1 MSGASAVTARLASE
15 LRLKSVR
22 YRKRILQT
30 IVAANAGHTGGDL
43 SCVDILAVL
52 YGAVLKVSPETA
64 DDPGRDRFVM
74 SKGHSVEALYVVL
87 ADRGFFPPAD
97 LATVCRYGS
106 RYVGHPT
113 RHVPGVE
120 QNTGALGHGL
130 AFGVGTA
137 LAARLAG
144 RSFRTFV
151 LAGDGEMAEGSN
163 WEASLAAAHHRLD
176 NLVLIVDRN
185 ELQITGGTESVCGLE
200 PLADKLRAF
209 GYAVREVDGHDH
221 AALIE
226 AFGAVPFQP
235 GRPSAVLARTVK
247 GRGVSFIQN
256 DVRWHHRVPK
266 PEELEKA
273 MAELEAEERRLGAEP
288 EGRVVPSPPA
298 RTVGAV
304 EHGLRMGRPN
314 QDVFSETLLELA
326 RADPEVVVV
335 TSDSRGSGK
344 LSGFAEELPERV
356 VEVGIAEQTL
366 VGVAAG
372 LASGGRKP
380 FAVAPAS
387 FLTARALEQIKNDV
401 AYSGQPVRLV
411 GISAGVS
418 YGALGSTHHSTHD
431 LAALRAIPGLTIV
444 VPADNHEARAAAHAA
459 HAATGPIYVRIGKR
473 PVPDLPGASVFE
485 LGRARL
491 VRDGD
496 DLAFIATGETAWVA
510 YAAAERLAQEGL
522 QCRVL
527 SMHTLR
533 PLDAEAV
540 RAAARTRAVVTVE
553 EHSTSGGLGEA
564 CAAVLAEAG
573 LPVPLRTIG
582 LPDEETVPGSQAEI
596 FEHYGISPHGLAA
609 TARELLRP
617 AKGGTVSA
625 LKAGGAP

>member
-1 MSGASAVTARLASE
+1 MPGAATPDRLAGE
-15 LRLKSVR
+15 LRLRSVR
-22 YRKRILQT
+22 LRKHVLQT
-30 IVAANAGHTGGDL
+30 IAVAGAGHTGGDL
-43 SCVDILAVL
+43 SCIDLLTVL
-52 YGAVLKVSPETA
+52 YGGVLRISPATI
-64 DDPGRDRFVM
+64 DDPDRDRFVM
-74 SKGHSVEALYVVL
+74 SKGHSVEALYAVL
-87 ADRGFFPPAD
+87 AERGFFPATD
-97 LATVCRYGS
+97 LATVGRPGS

-113 RHVPGVE
+113 RHVPGIE

-137 LAARLAG
+137 LAARQAG

-151 LAGDGEMAEGSN
+151 LAGDGELAEGSN

-176 NLVLIVDRN
+176 SLVLIVDRN

-200 PLADKLRAF
+200 PLAAKLRAF
-209 GYAVREVDGHDH
+209 GYTVREVDGHDH
-221 AALIE
+221 AALLDVF
-226 AFGAVPFQP
+226 AAVPFEP

-247 GRGVSFIQN
+247 GRGVSFIEN

-266 PEELEKA
+266 PEELARA

-288 EGRVVPSPPA
+288 EGRRVPSPPP
-298 RTVGAV
+298 RGGATGGP
-304 EHGLRMGRPN
+304 GLPMGRPN

-326 RADPEVVVV
+326 RADPSVVVV

-344 LSGFAEELPERV
+344 LSPFAEAVPGQI

-380 FAVAPAS
+380 FAVSPAC

-401 AYSGQPVRLV
+401 AYSAQPVRLV

-444 VPADNHEARAAAHAA
+444 VPADNHEARAAALAA
-459 HAATGPIYVRIGKR
+459 HASTGPVYVRIGKR
-473 PVPDLPGASVFE
+473 PVPDLPAASPFE
-485 LGRARL
+485 LGRARV
-491 VRDGD
+491 VRDGG
-496 DLAFIATGETAWVA
+496 DLAFLATGETVWIA
-510 YAAAERLAQEGL
+510 YAAAERLAAEGL

-527 SMHTLR
+527 SLHTLR
-533 PLDAEAV
+533 PLDVEAV
-540 RAAARTRAVVTVE
+540 VAAARTRGIVTVE

-573 LPVPLRTIG
+573 LSVPLRRMG
-582 LPDEETVPGSQAEI
+582 LPDEETFPGSQAEI
-596 FEHYGISPHGLAA
+596 LEHYGISPEGLAA
-609 TARELLRP
+609 AAR
-617 AKGGTVSA
+617 A
-625 LKAGGAP
+625 LAGGGR

>member
-1 MSGASAVTARLASE
+1 MDDAPAATARLARE
-15 LRLKSVR
+15 LRLRSVR
-22 YRKRILQT
+22 YRKRVLQT
-30 IVAANAGHTGGDL
+30 IVAAGAGHTGGDL

-52 YGAVLKVSPETA
+52 YGGVLNVSPGAVA
-64 DDPGRDRFVM
+64 DPERDRFVM

-87 ADRGFFPPAD
+87 ADRGFFPSAD

-106 RYVGHPT
+106 HYVGHPT
-113 RHVPGVE
+113 RHVPGIE

-130 AFGVGTA
+130 AFGVGVA

-144 RSFRTFV
+144 RPYRTFV
-151 LAGDGEMAEGSN
+151 LAGDGELAEGSN
-163 WEASLAAAHHRLD
+163 WEASLAAAHHGLD
-176 NLVLIVDRN
+176 NLVLIIDRN
-185 ELQITGGTESVCGLE
+185 ELQITGRTEDVCGLE
-200 PLADKLRAF
+200 PLVDKLRAF

-221 AALIE
+221 QALLE
-226 AFGAVPFQP
+226 TFRAVPFQP
-235 GRPSAVLARTVK
+235 GRPSAVVARTVK
-247 GRGVSFIQN
+247 GRGISFVQG
-256 DVRWHHRVPK
+256 DVRWHHRLPK
-266 PEELEKA
+266 AEELLGA

-288 EGRVVPSPPA
+288 EERVVPPPA
-298 RTVGAV
+298 ARTGKAA
-304 EHGLRMGRPN
+304 EHGLPMGRPN

-344 LSGFAEELPERV
+344 LSGFAEALPDRV

-372 LASGGRKP
+372 LASAGRKP
-380 FAVAPAS
+380 FAVSPAS

-431 LAALRAIPGLTIV
+431 LAALRAIPGIAIV
-444 VPADNHEARAAAHAA
+444 VPADNHETRAAAHAA
-459 HAATGPIYVRIGKR
+459 YISKGPIYVRIGKR
-473 PVPDLPGASVFE
+473 PVPDLPGTGAFE

-491 VRDGD
+491 VRDGR
-496 DLAFIATGETAWVA
+496 DLAFIATGETVWVA
-510 YAAAERLAQEGL
+510 YAAAERLGQEGL
-522 QCRVL
+522 ECRVL

-533 PLDAEAV
+533 PLDTEAV
-540 RAAARTRAVVTVE
+540 LAAARTRGIVTVE
-553 EHSTSGGLGEA
+553 EHSLAGGLGEA

-573 LPVPLRTIG
+573 LSVPLRRMG

-596 FEHYGISPHGLAA
+596 LEHYGISPDGLAA
-609 TARELLRP
+609 AARALLQP
-617 AKGGTVSA
+617 AKDG
-625 LKAGGAP
+625 AGKKVERAR

>member
-1 MSGASAVTARLASE
+1 MSGASAATARLASE

-30 IVAANAGHTGGDL
+30 IVAAGAGHTGGDL
-43 SCVDILAVL
+43 SCLDILTVL
-52 YGAVLKVSPETA
+52 YGAVLNVSPETA
-64 DDPGRDRFVM
+64 ADPDRDRFVM

-87 ADRGFFPPAD
+87 ADRGFFPLAD
-97 LATVCRYGS
+97 LATVGRYRS
-106 RYVGHPT
+106 HYVGHPT
-113 RHVPGVE
+113 RHVPGIE

-144 RSFRTFV
+144 RSYRTFV
-151 LAGDGEMAEGSN
+151 LVGDGELAEGSN

-176 NLVLIVDRN
+176 NLVLVLDRN
-185 ELQITGGTESVCGLE
+185 ELQITGGTESVCALE
-200 PLADKLRAF
+200 PLAEKLRAF
-209 GYAVREVDGHDH
+209 GYAVRETDGHDH
-221 AALIE
+221 AALLE
-226 AFGAVPFQP
+226 AFGAIPFEP
-235 GRPSAVLARTVK
+235 GRPSLVLARTRK
-247 GRGVSFIQN
+247 GRGISFMEGE
-256 DVRWHHRVPK
+256 VRWHHRVPK
-266 PEELEKA
+266 PDEFARA
-273 MAELEAEERRLGAEP
+273 MAELEAEERRLGAQP
-288 EGRVVPSPPA
+288 EERVVPPPPA
-298 RTVGAV
+298 RAGGAD
-304 EHGLRMGRPN
+304 EHGLPMGRPN

-344 LSGFAEELPERV
+344 LSGFAEALPDRV

-380 FAVAPAS
+380 FALSPAS

-401 AYSGQPVRLV
+401 AYSAQPVRLV

-431 LAALRAIPGLTIV
+431 LAALRAIPGIAIV

-459 HAATGPIYVRIGKR
+459 HAARGPIYVRIGKR
-473 PVPDLPGASVFE
+473 PVPDLPAVSPFE

-491 VRDGD
+491 VRDGGE
-496 DLAFIATGETAWVA
+496 LAFIATGETVWIAC
-510 YAAAERLAQEGL
+510 AAAERLAQEGL
-522 QCRVL
+522 QCRVI

-533 PLDAEAV
+533 PLDTEAV
-540 RAAARTRAVVTVE
+540 RAAARTRGIVTVE

-573 LPVPLRTIG
+573 LSVPLRRMG

-596 FEHYGISPHGLAA
+596 LGHYGISPQGLAA
-609 TARELLRP
+609 VAR
-617 AKGGTVSA
+617 A
-625 LKAGGAP
+625 LVEGAR

>member
-1 MSGASAVTARLASE
+1 MDGAVPLASE
-15 LRLKSVR
+15 LRLRSVR

-30 IVAANAGHTGGDL
+30 IVAAGAGHTGGDL
-43 SCVDILAVL
+43 SCVDILTVL

-64 DDPGRDRFVM
+64 ADPDRDRFVM

-87 ADRGFFPPAD
+87 SDRGFFPPAD

-106 RYVGHPT
+106 PYVGHPT
-113 RHVPGVE
+113 RHVPGIE

-137 LAARLAG
+137 LAARQTG
-144 RSFRTFV
+144 RSYRTFV
-151 LAGDGEMAEGSN
+151 LAGDGELAEGSN

-176 NLVLIVDRN
+176 NLVLILDRN
-185 ELQITGGTESVCGLE
+185 ELQITGGTESVCALE
-200 PLADKLRAF
+200 PLAEKLRAF
-209 GYAVREVDGHDH
+209 GYAVRQVDGHDH
-221 AALIE
+221 AALLE
-226 AFGAVPFQP
+226 VFRAVPFEP
-235 GRPSAVLARTVK
+235 GRPSVVLARTVK

-266 PEELEKA
+266 PEEFERAL
-273 MAELEAEERRLGAEP
+273 AELEAEERRLGAQPEP
-288 EGRVVPSPPA
+288 RVVPPPPV
-298 RTVGAV
+298 RTAGAV
-304 EHGLRMGRPN
+304 EHGLRPGRPN
-314 QDVFSETLLELA
+314 QDVFSETLLNLA
-326 RADPEVVVV
+326 RADPAVVVV

-344 LSGFAEELPERV
+344 LSGFAEALPAQI

-380 FAVAPAS
+380 FAVAPAA

-401 AYSGQPVRLV
+401 AYSAQPVRLV

-444 VPADNHEARAAAHAA
+444 VPADNHEAREAAHAA
-459 HAATGPIYVRIGKR
+459 YAAKAPLYVRIGKR
-473 PVPDLPGASVFE
+473 PVPDLPGAEAFE

-491 VRDGD
+491 VRDGSD
-496 DLAFIATGETAWVA
+496 FAFIATGETVWMA
-510 YAAAERLAQEGL
+510 YAAAERLAREGFES
-522 QCRVL
+522 RVL

-533 PLDAEAV
+533 PLDEEAV
-540 RAAARTRAVVTVE
+540 REAARTKGIVTVE
-553 EHSTSGGLGEA
+553 EHGLSGGLGEA

-573 LPVPLRTIG
+573 LRVPFRAIG

-596 FEHYGISPHGLAA
+596 FEHYGISPQGLAA
-609 TARELLRP
+609 VARTLLQP
-617 AKGGTVSA
+617 ANGGVASGPKVEGTR
-625 LKAGGAP
+625 

>member
-1 MSGASAVTARLASE
+1 MGGDATATARLATE
-15 LRLKSVR
+15 LRLRSVR

-30 IVAANAGHTGGDL
+30 IVAAGGGHTGGDL

-52 YGAVLKVSPETA
+52 YGAVLRVSPETVS
-64 DDPGRDRFVM
+64 DPDRDRFVM

-87 ADRGFFPPAD
+87 ADRGFFPLAD
-97 LATVCRYGS
+97 LATVGRAGS
-106 RYVGHPT
+106 HYVGHPT

-137 LAARLAG
+137 LAARLSG

-151 LAGDGEMAEGSN
+151 LVGDGELAEGSN

-176 NLVLIVDRN
+176 NLVVVLDRN
-185 ELQITGGTESVCGLE
+185 ELQITGGTESVCALE

-221 AALIE
+221 EALLDVF
-226 AFGAVPFQP
+226 AAVPFAP
-235 GRPSAVLARTVK
+235 GRPSAVLAHTVK
-247 GRGVSFIQN
+247 GRGVSFIEN

-266 PEELEKA
+266 PEELARA

-288 EGRVVPSPPA
+288 EPPVVSTLPA
-298 RTVGAV
+298 KAGGATA
-304 EHGLRMGRPN
+304 HGLPMGRPN

-326 RADPEVVVV
+326 RADPAVVVV

-344 LSGFAEELPERV
+344 LSGFAEALPERI

-380 FAVAPAS
+380 FAVSPAS

-401 AYSGQPVRLV
+401 AYSAQPVRLV

-431 LAALRAIPGLTIV
+431 LAALRAIPGLAIV
-444 VPADNHEARAAAHAA
+444 VPADNHEARAAALAA
-459 HAATGPIYVRIGKR
+459 HASTGPVYVRIGKR
-473 PVPDLPGASVFE
+473 PVPDLPAASPFE

-491 VRDGD
+491 VRDGG
-496 DLAFIATGETAWVA
+496 DLAFLATGETVWIA
-510 YAAAERLAQEGL
+510 YAAAERLATEGL

-527 SMHTLR
+527 SLHTLR
-533 PLDAEAV
+533 PLDAAAV
-540 RAAARTRAVVTVE
+540 LAAARTRGIVTVE

-564 CAAVLAEAG
+564 CAAILAEAG
-573 LPVPLRTIG
+573 VSVPLRRMG
-582 LPDEETVPGSQAEI
+582 LPDEETFPGSQAEI
-596 FEHYGISPHGLAA
+596 LEHYGISPEGLAA
-609 TARELLRP
+609 AARALV
-617 AKGGTVSA
+617 GGRR
-625 LKAGGAP
+625 

>member
-1 MSGASAVTARLASE
+1 MSGASAATARLASE

-30 IVAANAGHTGGDL
+30 IVAAGAGHTGGDL

-52 YGAVLKVSPETA
+52 YGGVLRVSPETA
-64 DDPGRDRFVM
+64 ADPDRDRFVM

-87 ADRGFFPPAD
+87 ADRGFFPLAN

-106 RYVGHPT
+106 HYVGHPT
-113 RHVPGVE
+113 RHVPGIE

-130 AFGVGTA
+130 AFGVGAA
-137 LAARLAG
+137 LAARQAG
-144 RSFRTFV
+144 RSYRTFV
-151 LAGDGEMAEGSN
+151 LAGDGELAEGSN

-176 NLVLIVDRN
+176 NLVIVLDRN
-185 ELQITGGTESVCGLE
+185 ELQITGGTESVCALE

-209 GYAVREVDGHDH
+209 GYAVRETDGHDH
-221 AALIE
+221 AALLDI
-226 AFGAVPFQP
+226 FTAVPFQP

-247 GRGVSFIQN
+247 GRGVSFIEN

-266 PEELEKA
+266 PEEFARA

-288 EGRVVPSPPA
+288 EERVVPPPPA
-298 RTVGAV
+298 RTGGAV
-304 EHGLRMGRPN
+304 EHGLPMGRPN

-326 RADPEVVVV
+326 RADPQVVVV

-344 LSGFAEELPERV
+344 LSGFAEALPDRV

-372 LASGGRKP
+372 LASAGRKP
-380 FAVAPAS
+380 FAVSPAS

-401 AYSGQPVRLV
+401 AYSAQPVRLV

-431 LAALRAIPGLTIV
+431 LAALRAIPGLAIV

-459 HAATGPIYVRIGKR
+459 HASKGPVYVRIGKR
-473 PVPDLPGASVFE
+473 PVPDLPAASPFQ

-491 VRDGD
+491 VRDGGD
-496 DLAFIATGETAWVA
+496 IAFIATGETVWVA
-510 YAAAERLAQEGL
+510 YAAAVRLAHEGL
-522 QCRVL
+522 ECRVL
-527 SMHTLR
+527 SLHTLR
-533 PLDAEAV
+533 PLDTEAV
-540 RAAARTRAVVTVE
+540 LAAARTRGIVTVE
-553 EHSTSGGLGEA
+553 EHSVAGGLGEA

-573 LPVPLRTIG
+573 LSVPLRRMG

-596 FEHYGISPHGLAA
+596 LEHYGISPHGLA
-609 TARELLRP
+609 TVARALLRP
-617 AKGGTVSA
+617 DAKGPA
-625 LKAGGAP
+625 RRAPEEAR

>member
-1 MSGASAVTARLASE
+1 MSGASAATARLASE
-15 LRLKSVR
+15 LRLRSVR

-30 IVAANAGHTGGDL
+30 VVAAGAGHTGGDL

-52 YGAVLKVSPETA
+52 YGGVLKVSPETA
-64 DDPGRDRFVM
+64 ADPDRDRFVM

-87 ADRGFFPPAD
+87 ADRGFFPLAD
-97 LATVCRYGS
+97 LATVGRPGS
-106 RYVGHPT
+106 HYVGHPT

-144 RSFRTFV
+144 RSYRTIV
-151 LAGDGEMAEGSN
+151 LGGDGELAEGSN

-176 NLVLIVDRN
+176 NLVWIIDRN
-185 ELQITGGTESVCGLE
+185 ELQITGGTESVCALE

-209 GYAVREVDGHDH
+209 GYAVRETDGHDH
-221 AALIE
+221 AALLE
-226 AFGAVPFQP
+226 VFAAVPFEP

-247 GRGVSFIQN
+247 GRGVTFIEN

-266 PEELEKA
+266 PEEFARA

-288 EGRVVPSPPA
+288 EERVVPPPPA
-298 RTVGAV
+298 RTGGVA
-304 EHGLRMGRPN
+304 EHGLPMGRPN

-326 RADPEVVVV
+326 RADPAVVVV
-335 TSDSRGSGK
+335 TSDSRGSGR
-344 LSGFAEELPERV
+344 LSAFAEALPDRV

-372 LASGGRKP
+372 LASGGREP
-380 FAVAPAS
+380 FAVSPAS

-431 LAALRAIPGLTIV
+431 LAALRAIPGLAIV
-444 VPADNHEARAAAHAA
+444 VPADNHEARAAALAA
-459 HAATGPIYVRIGKR
+459 HASTGPVYVRMGKR
-473 PVPDLPGASVFE
+473 PVPDLPVASPFE

-491 VRDGD
+491 VRDGE
-496 DLAFIATGETAWVA
+496 DLAFVAIGETVWIA
-510 YAAAERLAQEGL
+510 YAAAELLAREGL

-527 SMHTLR
+527 SLHTLR

-540 RAAARTRAVVTVE
+540 LAAARTRGIVTVE
-553 EHSTSGGLGEA
+553 EHSTAGGLGEA

-573 LPVPLRTIG
+573 LCVPLRRMG
-582 LPDEETVPGSQAEI
+582 LPDEETFPGSQAEI
-596 FEHYGISPHGLAA
+596 LEHYGISPGGLSDA
-609 TARELLRP
+609 ARELLRSEE
-617 AKGGTVSA
+617 GGT
-625 LKAGGAP
+625 APKKKEKPR

>member
-1 MSGASAVTARLASE
+1 MSGASAATARLAGE

-22 YRKRILQT
+22 YRKRVLQT
-30 IVAANAGHTGGDL
+30 IVAAGAGHTGGDL
-43 SCVDILAVL
+43 SCVDILTVL
-52 YGAVLKVSPETA
+52 YGGVLKVSPETA
-64 DDPGRDRFVM
+64 ADPDRDRFVM

-87 ADRGFFPPAD
+87 ADRGFFPSAD

-106 RYVGHPT
+106 HYVGHPT
-113 RHVPGVE
+113 RHVPGIE

-144 RSFRTFV
+144 RSYRTFV
-151 LAGDGEMAEGSN
+151 LAGDGELAEGSN

-176 NLVLIVDRN
+176 NLVWIIDRN
-185 ELQITGGTESVCGLE
+185 ELQITGGTESVCALE

-209 GYAVREVDGHDH
+209 GYAVRETDGHDH
-221 AALIE
+221 AALLDVF
-226 AFGAVPFQP
+226 AAVPFEP

-247 GRGVSFIQN
+247 GRGVSFIEN

-266 PEELEKA
+266 PEELARA
-273 MAELEAEERRLGAEP
+273 MAELEAEERRLGAEA
-288 EGRVVPSPPA
+288 EERVVPPPPA
-298 RTVGAV
+298 RAGEAV
-304 EHGLRMGRPN
+304 EHGLPMGRPN
-314 QDVFSETLLELA
+314 QDVFSEALLELA
-326 RADPEVVVV
+326 RADPDVVVV

-344 LSGFAEELPERV
+344 LSGFAEALPDRV

-380 FAVAPAS
+380 FAVSPAS

-431 LAALRAIPGLTIV
+431 LAALRAIPGLAIV
-444 VPADNHEARAAAHAA
+444 VPADNHEARAAARAA
-459 HAATGPIYVRIGKR
+459 YASTGPVYVRVGKR
-473 PVPDLPGASVFE
+473 PVPDLPAASPFE

-491 VRDGD
+491 VRDGE
-496 DLAFIATGETAWVA
+496 DLAFIAIGETVWVA
-510 YAAAERLAQEGL
+510 YAAAEVLARESLG
-522 QCRVL
+522 CRVL
-527 SMHTLR
+527 SLHTLR
-533 PLDAEAV
+533 PFDTEAV
-540 RAAARTRAVVTVE
+540 LAAARTRGIVTVE

-573 LPVPLRTIG
+573 LSVPFRRMG
-582 LPDEETVPGSQAEI
+582 LPDEETVAGSQAEI
-596 FEHYGISPHGLAA
+596 LAHYGISPQGLAA
-609 TARELLRP
+609 VARALLQP
-617 AKGGTVSA
+617 AKDG
-625 LKAGGAP
+625 AGKKMERAR

>member
-1 MSGASAVTARLASE
+1 MGGPSAATTRLASE

-30 IVAANAGHTGGDL
+30 IVAAGAGHTGGDL

-52 YGAVLKVSPETA
+52 YGGVLKLSPATA
-64 DDPGRDRFVM
+64 ADPDRDRFVM

-87 ADRGFFPPAD
+87 ADRGFFPLAE
-97 LATVCRYGS
+97 LATVGRCGS
-106 RYVGHPT
+106 PYVGHPT
-113 RHVPGVE
+113 RHVPGIE

-144 RSFRTFV
+144 RSYRTFV
-151 LAGDGEMAEGSN
+151 LAGDGELAEGSN

-176 NLVLIVDRN
+176 NLVWIIDRN
-185 ELQITGGTESVCGLE
+185 ELQITGGTESVCALE
-200 PLADKLRAF
+200 PLADKLRSF

-221 AALIE
+221 AALLDVF
-226 AFGAVPFQP
+226 AAVPFVV

-247 GRGVSFIQN
+247 GRGVSFIEN
-256 DVRWHHRVPK
+256 DARWHHRVPK
-266 PEELEKA
+266 PEELARA

-288 EGRVVPSPPA
+288 EARVVPSAA
-298 RTVGAV
+298 RAGRAD
-304 EHGLRMGRPN
+304 EPGLPMGRPN

-326 RADPEVVVV
+326 RADPAVVVV

-344 LSGFAEELPERV
+344 LSAFAEALPDRI

-380 FAVAPAS
+380 FALSPAS

-401 AYSGQPVRLV
+401 AYSAQPVRLV

-431 LAALRAIPGLTIV
+431 LAALRAIPGLAIV
-444 VPADNHEARAAAHAA
+444 VPADNHEARAAALAA
-459 HAATGPIYVRIGKR
+459 HASRGPVYLRIGKR
-473 PVPDLPGASVFE
+473 PVPDLPAASPFE

-491 VRDGD
+491 VRDGG
-496 DLAFIATGETAWVA
+496 DLAFLATGETVWIA
-510 YAAAERLAQEGL
+510 YAAAERLAREGL

-527 SMHTLR
+527 SLHTLR
-533 PLDAEAV
+533 PLDVEAV
-540 RAAARTRAVVTVE
+540 LAAARTKGIVTVE

-573 LPVPLRTIG
+573 LSVPLRRMG
-582 LPDEETVPGSQAEI
+582 LPDEETFPGSQAEI
-596 FEHYGISPHGLAA
+596 LEHYGISPEGLAA
-609 TARELLRP
+609 AAR
-617 AKGGTVSA
+617 A
-625 LKAGGAP
+625 LVVETR